1 MAEETHIAPSVRVR
15 LQREIDPSRDHIRG
29 GRASDDVVSV
39 VFYGDYLCPYC
50 RRLRPVLDRLRKA
63 FGERLVY
70 VFRNFPNE
78 RANPGTTFVALA
90 AEAAAA
96 QGRFWE
102 MHEGLYG
109 QEPPLQE
116 KQVLEIAAKLG
127 LDMERFRGDLE
138 SDEVRRHVEEDL
150 AEGRRNGVTGTPTLF
165 IDGIR
170 YD

>member
-1 MAEETHIAPSVRVR
+1 PSTQSMIPRDGTTIGRIAARWDSQPCKKSSDLRSRRMADEINVAPSVRVR
-15 LQREIDPSRDHIRG
+15 LQRAIDPSRDHIRG
-29 GRASDDVVSV
+29 GRTSDSVVSV

-78 RANPGTTFVALA
+78 RANPGSTFVAVA

-102 MHEGLYG
+102 VHDELYG
-109 QEPPLQE
+109 QEPPLRE
-116 KQVLEIAAKLG
+116 KQVLEL
-127 LDMERFRGDLE
+127 
-138 SDEVRRHVEEDL
+138 
-150 AEGRRNGVTGTPTLF
+150 
-165 IDGIR
+165 
-170 YD
+170 